1 MGAGAHWDLWDADCS
16 SRYTNWN
23 EGEPNDDPKTGGD
36 ENCACI
42 SAEGEDNTW
51 FDVPCYMPA
60 ACVCEQVGSAAL
72 VVPTAHTPWPPGA
85 ESPGTWLCHSGRA
98 AEPLSGSSGWETAV
112 RLWVWQKPPI
122 CVIHRP
128 GVRVRRQPTAVP
140 ALGRRSGRWHRV
152 RGRYC
157 DAAALVARRRRR
169 SWFKAVPYLDQVSA
183 PSGRPAFS

>member
-72 VVPTAHTPWPPGA
+72 IVPTAHTTWPPGGGLSRHLA
-85 ESPGTWLCHSGRA
+85 APLGASSRAALRVQWVGDCGTVMSSGR
-98 AEPLSGSSGWETAV
+98 S
-112 RLWVWQKPPI
+112 
-122 CVIHRP
+122 
-128 GVRVRRQPTAVP
+128 
-140 ALGRRSGRWHRV
+140 RRSASFNAQVCEYGGSPPPCPHSDGEAGGGIGCGAVTVLLLLWS
-152 RGRYC
+152 
-157 DAAALVARRRRR
+157 LVAGTAAGLRRLLTLI
-169 SWFKAVPYLDQVSA
+169 VGA